1 MGLHS
6 NWRSYHADYKSYV
19 LFQALMNLSGDI
31 GLYTL
36 IYLTTKFK
44 QQPSPKSFLCKSI
57 TSKVFELESWG
68 CAQNE
73 AFLM

>member
-1 MGLHS
+1 MSL
-6 NWRSYHADYKSYV
+6 N
-19 LFQALMNLSGDI
+19 GDI

-57 TSKVFELESWG
+57 TSELFELQSWG
-68 CAQNE
+68 CAQIE
-73 AFLM
+73 AFFI